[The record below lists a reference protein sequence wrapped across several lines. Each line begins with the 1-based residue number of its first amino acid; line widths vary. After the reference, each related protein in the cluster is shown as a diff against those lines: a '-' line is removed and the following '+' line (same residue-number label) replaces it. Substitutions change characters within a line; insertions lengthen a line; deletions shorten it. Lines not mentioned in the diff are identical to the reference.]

1 MEFAAEVIYLVL
13 SSVNNNLIIYAF
25 AISVGCEITYV
36 GSTEMNNS
44 PYINA
49 KVIYTINFND
59 KETWILTLNICYRS
73 EQMSHLK
80 RLFL

>member
-1 MEFAAEVIYLVL
+1 MIT
-13 SSVNNNLIIYAF
+13 YAF

-44 PYINA
+44 PYTNA
-49 KVIYTINFND
+49 KVICLINLND
-59 KETWILTLNICYRS
+59 KESWILTLNICYRS
-73 EQMSHLK
+73 EQISHLK

>member
-25 AISVGCEITYV
+25 AISVGCETTHV
-36 GSTEMNNS
+36 GSTEMNNV

-49 KVIYTINFND
+49 KGVFTMNFND
-59 KETWILTLNICYRS
+59 KETWILTLNIC
-73 EQMSHLK
+73 
-80 RLFL
+80 